1 MSLLAHYNSPVDIM
15 STFLDDFY
23 TVRRNIYPS
32 RFVNQKRAKFVPIN
46 DKLTNLE
53 IELPGYKKDQIQ
65 VYSENGSLVVS
76 AKNDSEHS
84 QRSYNYSFLIEDNQK
99 IDRIKYESGILT
111 VEIVKIVPDGHK
123 RINYKIE

>member
-46 DKLTNLE
+46 DKLINLE